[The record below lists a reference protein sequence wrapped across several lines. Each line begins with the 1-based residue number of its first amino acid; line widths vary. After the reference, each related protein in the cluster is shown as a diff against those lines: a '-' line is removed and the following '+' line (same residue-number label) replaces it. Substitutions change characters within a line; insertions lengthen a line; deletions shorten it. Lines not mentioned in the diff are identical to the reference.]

1 MRMTPAARSS
11 NLLTVVAFIAA
22 IGLSA
27 GWSGA
32 ADAASAAAPGGDLRV
47 GLEADI
53 AGLDGG
59 FAQDPSTDLVV
70 GQIYEGP
77 MTRKGDEI
85 ILWLADS
92 VDNPDPLTYIYH
104 VKKGVK
110 FHDGTPMTA
119 DDWVA
124 SWEHVRNPATG
135 APKAYTFDNVDK
147 IAKVDDYTVKVT
159 LKKPDWR
166 QSWLPATTGWYIASK
181 KYLEAHPKDFG
192 KPTGGANGTG
202 PFKFVSW
209 KSGDTIELVR
219 NDDYWNK
226 AAGGPYL
233 DKITFKIL
241 PEATAR
247 VAGLQTD
254 DLDLVLGMLPGDQL
268 PVVAQMPD
276 VSLTTA
282 PSYHFDYTG
291 LNCKRPPFDN
301 LKVRQALAHAYDR
314 AAVTKAA
321 YGAYAT
327 PAAKNSPY
335 PTYGYFYEKD
345 KLQAAYE
352 ALPAYQFDLK
362 EAKRLLDESGVADK
376 LNGKVILQG
385 PWTVWTTGALALQ
398 DSLKQLGYNLEI
410 RKITFEELVSIAN
423 DPKQDW
429 DIFPIAWE
437 PDVPD
442 LGSALQ
448 AWSHVGGG
456 MACSGGEFDK
466 MFSLIKQSNELSDN
480 KARTPVLI
488 QAQAIF
494 ADQVP
499 AIPGDFTLYNMALN
513 KKYTGYTLS
522 ASFYWEP
529 WATNIHLSK

>member
-1 MRMTPAARSS
+1 M
-11 NLLTVVAFIAA
+11 
-22 IGLSA
+22 
-27 GWSGA
+27 
-32 ADAASAAAPGGDLRV
+32 GGELKV

-53 AGLDGG
+53 AGLDGA
-59 FAQDPSTDLVV
+59 FAMDPSTDLVV

-110 FHDGTPMTA
+110 FHDGSEMIA
-119 DDWVA
+119 ADWVA
-124 SWEHVRNPATG
+124 SWEHSRNPGTG

-147 IAKVDDYTVKVT
+147 IEAVDDYTVKVT
-159 LKKPDWR
+159 LKAPDWR
-166 QSWLPATTGWYIASK
+166 QTWLPATTGWYIVSA
-181 KYLEAHPKDFG
+181 KYLEAHPDNFG
-192 KPTGGANGTG
+192 KPDGGAMGTG

-209 KSGDTIELVR
+209 KSGDAIEVER
-219 NDDYWNK
+219 SDNYWNK

-233 DKITFKIL
+233 DKITYKIL
-241 PEATAR
+241 PDETAR
-247 VAGLQTD
+247 VAGLQTGE
-254 DLDLVLGMLPGDQL
+254 LDLVLGMLSGSQL
-268 PVVAQMPD
+268 PVVEQMSN
-276 VSLTTA
+276 VNLTTA
-282 PSYHFDYTG
+282 PSYHFDYTA

-301 LKVRQALAHAYDR
+301 QKVRQALAYAYDR
-314 AAVTKAA
+314 AGVSKVA
-321 YGAYAT
+321 YGKYAT
-327 PAAKNSPY
+327 PAEKDSPF

-345 KLQAAYE
+345 QFQSAYDK
-352 ALPAYQFDLK
+352 LPAYDFDL
-362 EAKRLLDESGVADK
+362 AKAKQLLDESGVADQ

-385 PWTVWTTGALALQ
+385 PWPVWTTGALALQ
-398 DSLKQLGYNLEI
+398 DSLKQLGYNLEV
-410 RKITFEELVSIAN
+410 RKITFEELVSIVN

-448 AWSHVGGG
+448 AWSSVNGA
-456 MACSGGEFDK
+456 MTCSGGEFDK
-466 MFSLIKQSNELSDN
+466 MMDLIKQSNQMADN
-480 KARTPVLI
+480 AERAPLLT

-513 KKYTGYTLS
+513 KRCTGYTLS

-529 WATNIHLSK
+529 WATNISCE

>member
-1 MRMTPAARSS
+1 M
-11 NLLTVVAFIAA
+11 TVVAFMASG
-22 IGLSA
+22 GLLA
-27 GWSGA
+27 GWTGI
-32 ADAASAAAPGGDLRV
+32 ASAAGTAIKTGGDLKV
-47 GLEADI
+47 GIEADI
-53 AGLDGG
+53 AALDGA
-59 FAQDPSTDLVV
+59 FAMDPSSDLVV

-110 FHDGTPMTA
+110 FQDGMPMTA

-124 SWEHVRNPATG
+124 SWERARSPKTG

-147 IAKVDDYTVKVT
+147 IDKVDDYTVKVT
-159 LKKPDWR
+159 LKAPDWR
-166 QSWLPATTGWYIASK
+166 QTWLPATTGWYIESK
-181 KYLEAHPKDFG
+181 KFLEAHSNDFG
-192 KPTGGANGTG
+192 KPTAGADGTG

-209 KSGDTIELVR
+209 TSGDFIELAR

-233 DKITFKIL
+233 DKISYKIL
-241 PEATAR
+241 PDPTAR
-247 VAGLQTD
+247 VAGLQTG

-268 PVVAQMPD
+268 PVVAKMANVD
-276 VSLTTA
+276 LTTA
-282 PSYHFDYTG
+282 PSYHFDYVG

-301 LKVRQALAHAYDR
+301 AKVRQALAYAYDR
-314 AAVTKAA
+314 AGVTKVA
-321 YGAYAT
+321 YGDYAS
-327 PAAKNSPY
+327 PAVKNSPY
-335 PTYGYFYEKD
+335 PTYGYFYDKD
-345 KLQAAYE
+345 KLQAAYDT
-352 ALPAYQFDLK
+352 LPPYNFDLK
-362 EAKRLLDESGVADK
+362 KAKQLLDESGVADQ

-385 PWTVWTTGALALQ
+385 PWNVWTTGALALQ
-398 DSLKQLGYNLEI
+398 DSLKQLGYNLEV
-410 RKITFEELVSIAN
+410 RKITFEELVSTVNNA
-423 DPKQDW
+423 KQDW

-448 AWSHVGGG
+448 AWSKVGGA
-456 MACSGGEFDK
+456 MACSGGDFDK
-466 MFSLIKQSNELSDN
+466 MFSLIKQSNQVSDN
-480 KARTPVLI
+480 SARTPLLI

-499 AIPGDFTLYNMALN
+499 AIPSDFTLFNMALS
-513 KKYTGYTLS
+513 KKYTGYKLS

-529 WATNIHLSK
+529 WATNIHLAE